1 MAKFELNIYGEND
14 AILKT
19 YSTDVIRWKLFME
32 AVALQEKIKNED
44 VSVQIESVS
53 AFIKAVFVGLTDA
66 ELENADAFDIMNTFR
81 QIVVKANAINPNGK
95 NA

>member
-14 AILKT
+14 EILKT